1 MSALQAPLPSIA
13 TAHVAAVAL
22 TNSNCDHAGLLELK
36 GRCRFHFIVTLLRV
50 FRTLCDGRPP
60 PSPSRKSNHH
70 VGSRAWTRGVGRL
83 PCSAE
88 ASGGRE
94 RALRTPAGTSPA
106 PPGVVASLRP
116 LAASHKVR
124 KTHIYFRGHQASR
137 HQAPTTSMPERYA
150 RGIGFIPQR
159 RPEVDE
165 IAVNAQD
172 ASAKGRFA
180 QRNPGAQVLLWVD
193 FETAT
198 PSSPPPE
205 S

>member
-1 MSALQAPLPSIA
+1 
-13 TAHVAAVAL
+13 
-22 TNSNCDHAGLLELK
+22 
-36 GRCRFHFIVTLLRV
+36 
-50 FRTLCDGRPP
+50 
-60 PSPSRKSNHH
+60 
-70 VGSRAWTRGVGRL
+70 
-83 PCSAE
+83 
-88 ASGGRE
+88 
-94 RALRTPAGTSPA
+94 
-106 PPGVVASLRP
+106 
-116 LAASHKVR
+116 
-124 KTHIYFRGHQASR
+124 
-137 HQAPTTSMPERYA
+137 MPERYA

-198 PSSPPPE
+198 PSNPPPE